1 MKQLIKEL
9 KEVVE
14 WRSLGEEL
22 GMSAQLLQE
31 IESSNKENEHKK
43 RAMIRWPRLVSTH
56 KHMTVLHA
64 GLTLTSGILQQI
76 NTELRLLLLCDGKPH
91 AAQACTCC

>member
-1 MKQLIKEL
+1 MKQLIGEL

-43 RAMIRWPRLVSTH
+43 RAMIRCVGVLVCKIHECLLS
-56 KHMTVLHA
+56 LA
-64 GLTLTSGILQQI
+64 LCYIY
-76 NTELRLLLLCDGKPH
+76 ELRQP
-91 AAQACTCC
+91 QT